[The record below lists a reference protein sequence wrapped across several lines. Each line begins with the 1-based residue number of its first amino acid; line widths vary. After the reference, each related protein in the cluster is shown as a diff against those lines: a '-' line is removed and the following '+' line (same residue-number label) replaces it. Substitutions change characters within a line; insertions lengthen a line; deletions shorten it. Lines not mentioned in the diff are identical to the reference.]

1 MAKFKTK
8 GGKTVVI
15 GVEAIGIN
23 DPLLGSGMAQGGKR
37 SRKRK
42 RKAERKKKTQQMERA
57 LRNSLGGKTLAEA
70 RKSAGP
76 VKSGFDPGR
85 PLRYQEST
93 AQTKIGIARRRREA
107 AERKAR

>member
-23 DPLLGSGMAQGGKR
+23 DPLLGAGMAQGGKR
-37 SRKRK
+37 LRKSQRK
-42 RKAERKKKTQQMERA
+42 SERKKKHEQMERA
-57 LRNSLGGKTLAEA
+57 LRNSLGGKTLSEA

-76 VKSGFDPGR
+76 AARSSFDPSR
-85 PLRYQEST
+85 PLRYQEGR
-93 AQTKIGIARRRREA
+93 AQMKIGIARRKRA
-107 AERKAR
+107 AAGKKK